1 MKLGSRGNDPVSN
14 DPSSSSLLILDRYGF
29 IVFVVV
35 SKNKMYKYLALHK
48 YVLRHRKGV
57 KGIKY

>member
-29 IVFVVV
+29 IVIV
-35 SKNKMYKYLALHK
+35 SKDKNKNGE
-48 YVLRHRKGV
+48 VFGST
-57 KGIKY
+57 